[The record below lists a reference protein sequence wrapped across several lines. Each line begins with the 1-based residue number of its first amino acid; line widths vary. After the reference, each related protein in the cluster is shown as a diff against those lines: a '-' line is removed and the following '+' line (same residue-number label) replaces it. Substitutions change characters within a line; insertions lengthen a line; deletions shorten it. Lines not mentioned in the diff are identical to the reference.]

1 MVSQVRRNGPYHE
14 GELAVQERAGAGD
27 MARRIVRGLRAE
39 IPPGADAFLRKRRF
53 AVLGW
58 PEAAPGDGASAPR
71 MWASPLFGEP
81 GFLAGVAPR
90 ALSVRA
96 DMAAGDPI
104 EGSGFP
110 GDGVDVGM
118 VAIDLATR
126 RRLRVNG
133 VARGQGPGAF
143 DIETRQVYGN
153 CPKYIQ
159 ARELVPRR
167 GTPAGEPASSSRLDE
182 SQARWVA
189 AADTFFIATR
199 HPEAGADA
207 SHRGGRPGFVRVAD
221 GGRALWWP
229 DYPGNTMYQTM
240 GNLAVDGSA
249 GLLFIDFDSGSTL
262 QLAGSA
268 RIEWEPERRIELRI
282 ERVVEIPHALPLRWR
297 FIDPSPYNP

>member
-1 MVSQVRRNGPYHE
+1 MVTQVRGSDPYHE

-27 MARRIVRGLRAE
+27 MARRIGRGLRAD
-39 IPPGADAFLRKRRF
+39 IPPGAAAFLREQRF

-58 PEAAPGDGASAPR
+58 PEATGDGARAPR
-71 MWASPLFGEP
+71 MWASPLSGEP
-81 GFLAGVAPR
+81 GFLAVASPR
-90 ALSVRA
+90 AVSVRA
-96 DMAAGDPI
+96 DLVAGDPL
-104 EGSGFP
+104 EASGLP

-118 VAIDLATR
+118 VVMDLAAR

-133 VARGQGPGAF
+133 VARGEGPGAF
-143 DIETRQVYGN
+143 EIRTRQLYGN

-167 GTPAGEPASSSRLDE
+167 GAPAAPPASSSRLDDA
-182 SQARWVA
+182 QARWIT

-221 GGRALWWP
+221 DGRALSWP
-229 DYPGNTMYQTM
+229 DYPGNNMYQTL
-240 GNLAVDGSA
+240 GNIAVDGSA

-282 ERVVEIPHALPLRWR
+282 ERVVEIARGLPLRWR
-297 FIDPSPYNP
+297 FIDRSPFNP